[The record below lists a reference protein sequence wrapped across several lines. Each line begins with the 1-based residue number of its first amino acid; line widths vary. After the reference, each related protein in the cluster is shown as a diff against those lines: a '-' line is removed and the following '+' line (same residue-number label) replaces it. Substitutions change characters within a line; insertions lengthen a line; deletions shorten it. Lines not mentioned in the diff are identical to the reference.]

1 VEDLGVDEEAVET
14 REFEKTRGQGEGR
27 QGDRARSEERGATGR
42 DTVELKYPTK
52 IRLKQKD
59 ESHIP

>member
-1 VEDLGVDEEAVET
+1 LRRHGDKG
-14 REFEKTRGQGEGR
+14 RGDGAMGR
-27 QGDRARSEERGATGR
+27 WGEERGATGR